1 MSVVTHVNFN
11 QTSMAHLHLV
21 YAFLFHSKLLADCPP
36 LKLLIAFL
44 DHWQMVTICSVQY
57 KSDIMEVQFR

>member
-1 MSVVTHVNFN
+1 
-11 QTSMAHLHLV
+11 MAHLHLV

-36 LKLLIAFL
+36 LELLIAFL

-57 KSDIMEVQFR
+57 KSEIMEVQFH